1 MNQIQEEDWANDS
14 WAWHTGMRSD
24 HNYSN
29 EDKKKDIEDKKQTR
43 HNSDINDESER

>member
-24 HNYSN
+24 HNYSDEN
-29 EDKKKDIEDKKQTR
+29 KKLEDKTNNEADNPDCEDK
-43 HNSDINDESER
+43 